1 MQTQQNNFVE
11 DDSVVVRPEVAHPEL
26 GTDLQGWQ
34 GRITEITLDEEYGEL
49 VCVEWDSY
57 TLQKMPATYIEEAE
71 EEGLDWTRTWLIPQ
85 ALLPAE
91 ARDTPADATR
101 VAADLSRQ
109 YEWAFLGAQGL
120 RIQEVLADSEDEQEA
135 LRTWTEYLEQNVEF
149 PFDAEVI
156 DFQEQGPLQSGDVVT
171 VERIRMVDDKYGIIV
186 TVSQDGKRYD
196 FPLCDLDVVEGSS
209 TTYQLIDDY
218 GTWFEHA

>member
-1 MQTQQNNFVE
+1 MQTEQNNFVE

-34 GRITEITLDEEYGEL
+34 GRITDITLDEEYGEL
-49 VCVEWDSY
+49 ICVEWDSY
-57 TLQKMPATYIEEAE
+57 TLQKMPAAYIEEAE
-71 EEGLDWTRTWLIPQ
+71 EEGLDWTRTWLIPK

-101 VAADLSRQ
+101 VAVELSKQ
-109 YEWAFLGAQGL
+109 YEWAFLGEQGL
-120 RIQEVLADSEDEQEA
+120 RVQQVVAGSEDESEA
-135 LRTWTEYLEQNVEF
+135 LGVWAEYLGQNLSF

-171 VERIRMVDDKYGIIV
+171 VERIRMVDDTHGIIV
-186 TVSQDGKRYD
+186 TVAKGGNRYD
-196 FPLCDLDVVEGSS
+196 FPLCDLDAVEDSS
-209 TTYQLIDDY
+209 PNYLLVDDY